1 MEWWQAALW
10 GLAGGACVELWT
22 LHSLTKQHAF
32 SWKCPI
38 PQGLSAYVTS
48 VLTRVAIGA
57 IVAAAA
63 AAGDEVTGAWV
74 AFGLGVAGP
83 LVVQKLAGNVPLADG
98 EGAKPLSSDSRQGR
112 IDADM
117 KPQPVAGSGDGDG
130 DGDTR

>member
-10 GLAGGACVELWT
+10 GLAGGVCVELWT

-32 SWKCPI
+32 SWRCPI

-48 VLTRVAIGA
+48 VVTRVAIGA

-83 LVVQKLAGNVPLADG
+83 LVVQKLAENVVLADG
-98 EGAKPLSSDSRQGR
+98 EEPKSLSPGSRQGR
-112 IDADM
+112 TDAS
-117 KPQPVAGSGDGDG
+117 KTPEPVPGSGDGDG
-130 DGDTR
+130 DTR